1 MNRLDF
7 LLEQGIKASP
17 SESLLNVTFKE
28 ANEGQS
34 ICHWHITPE
43 QLNGNGT
50 VLGGFITAAADI
62 GMAYAL
68 LSVVKPDIA
77 FTSISI
83 QSTYHRP
90 GTVGEAE
97 IRTVVKKLGKTIAY
111 VESEVYQRNRV
122 IATITSSLMLIKA
135 P

>member
-1 MNRLDF
+1 MNRLDY
-7 LLEQGIKASP
+7 LLEQGSKASP
-17 SESLLNVTFKE
+17 SEDLLHVHFQE
-28 ANEGQS
+28 AHEGHS
-34 ICHWHITPE
+34 ICQWTITPE

-68 LSVVKPDIA
+68 LSVVKPDIG

-97 IRTVVKKLGKTIAY
+97 IRTTVKKLGKTIAY

-122 IATITSSLMLIKA
+122 IATITSSLMLIAA

>member
-17 SESLLNVTFKE
+17 SESLLNVAFKE

-135 P
+135 S

>member
-1 MNRLDF
+1 
-7 LLEQGIKASP
+7 
-17 SESLLNVTFKE
+17 
-28 ANEGQS
+28 
-34 ICHWHITPE
+34 
-43 QLNGNGT
+43 
-50 VLGGFITAAADI
+50 
-62 GMAYAL
+62 MAYAL

-111 VESEVYQRNRV
+111 VEAEVYQRNRV
-122 IATITSSLMLIKA
+122 IATITSSLMLIEA